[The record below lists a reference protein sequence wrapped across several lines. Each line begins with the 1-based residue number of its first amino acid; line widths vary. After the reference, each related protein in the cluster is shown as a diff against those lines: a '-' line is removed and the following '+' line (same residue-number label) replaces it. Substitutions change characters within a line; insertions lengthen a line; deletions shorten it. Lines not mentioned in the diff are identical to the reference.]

1 MSEGLT
7 TPKSDQ
13 RGKYLNRHNK
23 ISEEACQSAQ
33 DHINSIPKYTSHYS
47 RYKNPNKVYIDHD
60 LNISSLYHDYYKPW
74 CAEKN
79 IIPIS
84 QDKYRRIFCLEFN
97 IGFKLPRS
105 DTCKI
110 CDEFD
115 VKIENFK
122 GVQDSLKQL
131 QIEKELHLRRAE
143 AMKNTLKDEIK
154 WTASKDTYILSFD
167 LQQALPVPSL
177 TTGPAFYLRKAWVY
191 NLGIHDCVNDKGYMY
206 MWSENN
212 GKRGSDEIA
221 SILLKHFKEREHLP
235 KNLIVYT
242 DNCGGQNKNWVLV
255 GLWKQLVVEGVF
267 DSVEHRFLVVGHT
280 HLPSDRD
287 FAMIEKYKKKMKA
300 VYEPADWYDA
310 VRKCKRTN
318 PFEVTVIKREDFFS
332 FKILEE
338 TITKKKFTDEKE
350 NVSFCK
356 VCVFRFDNES
366 PNIMKIK
373 HFLNESFKNVNVGK
387 RGIRKQ
393 CLADCLK
400 QKYAE
405 PIKLNPKKL
414 SNLSLLLP
422 YIPEINHQFYL
433 EIGAKNFVRQEIE
446 EPSTEIEH
454 MDEDYPL
461 SDD

>member
-1 MSEGLT
+1 MLRGTEKEIFDEFWNIGDYDKQNAYLYHNIKRLPKKRSYLKKTKKNVSSRNFSFNYFVKVNGFDVKICKKEFISIDGLTSQKRLQLLQKQMSEGLT

-131 QIEKELHLRRAE
+131 QIEKELHLRRVE

-154 WTASKDTYILSFD
+154 WTSSKDTYILSFD

-338 TITKKKFTDEKE
+338 QKKSLRTKKKMFPSAKF
-350 NVSFCK
+350 VSLG
-356 VCVFRFDNES
+356 S
-366 PNIMKIK
+366 TMKAQI
-373 HFLNESFKNVNVGK
+373 
-387 RGIRKQ
+387 
-393 CLADCLK
+393 
-400 QKYAE
+400 
-405 PIKLNPKKL
+405 
-414 SNLSLLLP
+414 
-422 YIPEINHQFYL
+422 
-433 EIGAKNFVRQEIE
+433 
-446 EPSTEIEH
+446 
-454 MDEDYPL
+454 
-461 SDD
+461 

>member
-1 MSEGLT
+1 VNGFDVKICKKEFISIHGLTSPKRLQLLQKQMIEGLT

-23 ISEEACQSAQ
+23 ISEEACQSAR
-33 DHINSIPKYTSHYS
+33 DHINSIPKYISHYS
-47 RYKNPNKVYIDHD
+47 RNKNPNKVYIDHD

-74 CAEKN
+74 CAETN
-79 IIPIS
+79 TIPIS

-110 CDEFD
+110 CDELD
-115 VKIENFK
+115 VKIENTK
-122 GVQDSLKQL
+122 EDEDSLKQL
-131 QIEKELHLRRAE
+131 KIEKELHLRRAE
-143 AMKNTLKDEIK
+143 AMKDTLKNEIK
-154 WTASKDTYILSFD
+154 LAASKDTYILSFD

-206 MWSENN
+206 MWCENT

-221 SILLKHFKEREHLP
+221 SILFKHFKKRERLP
-235 KNLIVYT
+235 KNLIIYT
-242 DNCGGQNKNWVLV
+242 DNCGGQNKNWVLIS
-255 GLWKQLVVEGVF
+255 LWKQLVAEGVF

-318 PFEVTVIKREDFFS
+318 PFEVTTMKREDFFS
-332 FKILEE
+332 FKILEKNL
-338 TITKKKFTDEKE
+338 TKKKFTDEKE
-350 NVSFCK
+350 NVSFSK
-356 VCVFRFDNES
+356 VCVFRFDNENS
-366 PNIMKIK
+366 YIMKIK
-373 HFLNESFKNVNVGK
+373 H
-387 RGIRKQ
+387 
-393 CLADCLK
+393 
-400 QKYAE
+400 
-405 PIKLNPKKL
+405 
-414 SNLSLLLP
+414 
-422 YIPEINHQFYL
+422 
-433 EIGAKNFVRQEIE
+433 
-446 EPSTEIEH
+446 
-454 MDEDYPL
+454 
-461 SDD
+461 